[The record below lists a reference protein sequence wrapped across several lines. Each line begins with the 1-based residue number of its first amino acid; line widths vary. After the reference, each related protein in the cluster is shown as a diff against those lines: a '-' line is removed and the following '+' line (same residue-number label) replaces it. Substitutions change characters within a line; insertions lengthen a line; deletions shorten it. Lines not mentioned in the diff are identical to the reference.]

1 MELLKVS
8 AKSNPNMVA
17 GAIAGLTRENKE
29 VELQA
34 IGAGSVNQAIK
45 AIAVARAFLE
55 QDAINIACIPGF
67 TEINVGDDENRTAIR
82 FTVIR
87 I

>member
-8 AKSNPNMVA
+8 AKSSPNMVA
-17 GAIAGLTRENKE
+17 GAIAGITRENKE

-55 QDAINIACIPGF
+55 EDAINIACIPSF
-67 TEINVGDDENRTAIR
+67 TEIAVGEESRTAIK
-82 FTVIR
+82 FTIVR

>member
-8 AKSNPNMVA
+8 AKSNPNLVA
-17 GAIAGLTRENKE
+17 GAIAGITRENKE

-34 IGAGSVNQAIK
+34 IGAGSVNQAVK
-45 AIAVARAFLE
+45 AVAVARVFLE
-55 QDAINIACIPGF
+55 EDGISIACIPGF
-67 TEINVGDDENRTAIR
+67 TEIEVGEESRTAIKL
-82 FTVIR
+82 TIIR

>member
-17 GAIAGLTRENKE
+17 GAIAGILRENKE

-34 IGAGSVNQAIK
+34 IGAGSVNQAVK
-45 AIAVARAFLE
+45 AVAVARVFLE
-55 QDAINIACIPGF
+55 EDAISIACIPGF
-67 TEINVGDDENRTAIR
+67 TEISVGEEVRTAIK
-82 FTVIR
+82 FTIIR

>member
-34 IGAGSVNQAIK
+34 IGAGSVNQVMK
-45 AIAVARAFLE
+45 AIAVARVFLKE
-55 QDAINIACIPGF
+55 DEIDIACIPSF
-67 TEINVGDDENRTAIR
+67 TEITVGEELRTAMK
-82 FTVIR
+82 FTIIR

>member
-8 AKSNPNMVA
+8 AKSNPNLVA

-45 AIAVARAFLE
+45 AIAVARAYLE
-55 QDAINIACIPGF
+55 EDAIRIACIPGF
-67 TEINVGDDENRTAIR
+67 AEIALGEETRTAMK

>member
-17 GAIAGLTRENKE
+17 GAIAGILRENRD

-34 IGAGSVNQAIK
+34 IGAGSVNQAVK
-45 AIAVARAFLE
+45 AVAVARVFLA
-55 QDAINIACIPGF
+55 DDGISIGIVPCF
-67 TEINVGDDENRTAIR
+67 TEVTVGEESRTAMR
-82 FTVIR
+82 FEIVR
-87 I
+87 L

>member
-8 AKSNPNMVA
+8 AKSNPNLVA
-17 GAIAGLTRENKE
+17 GAIAGITRENKE

-45 AIAVARAFLE
+45 AVSVARAFLE
-55 QDAINIACIPGF
+55 EDKINIACIPAF
-67 TEINVGDDENRTAIR
+67 TEIEVGEELRTAMKLTI
-82 FTVIR
+82 IR

>member
-17 GAIAGLTRENKE
+17 GAIAGITRENKT

-55 QDAINIACIPGF
+55 DDAIQIACIPAF
-67 TEINVGDDENRTAIR
+67 SEITVSDETRTAIK

>member
-34 IGAGSVNQAIK
+34 IGAGSVNQAVK

-55 QDAINIACIPGF
+55 EDAINITCIPGF
-67 TEINVGDDENRTAIR
+67 TEITVGEEIRTGIK
-82 FTVIR
+82 FTIVR

>member
-1 MELLKVS
+1 MELLRVS

-17 GAIAGLTRENKE
+17 GAIAGITRENKE

-45 AIAVARAFLE
+45 AIAVARVFLE
-55 QDAINIACIPGF
+55 EDAINIACIPGF
-67 TEINVGDDENRTAIR
+67 TEIEVDNESRTAIK
-82 FTVIR
+82 FTIVR

>member
-17 GAIAGLTRENKE
+17 GAIAGITRENKE

-55 QDAINIACIPGF
+55 EDGIAIACIPGF
-67 TEINVGDDENRTAIR
+67 AEITVEDEARTAIR

>member
-55 QDAINIACIPGF
+55 DDAIKIACIPGF
-67 TEINVGDDENRTAIR
+67 TEIAVGEENRTAIK

>member
-17 GAIAGLTRENKE
+17 GAIAGIMRENKE

-34 IGAGSVNQAIK
+34 IGAGSVNQAVK
-45 AIAVARAFLE
+45 AIAVARVFLTE
-55 QDAINIACIPGF
+55 DGIAISCVPYF
-67 TEINVGDDENRTAIR
+67 TEVSVGDESRTAIKFVVVR
-82 FTVIR
+82 A
-87 I
+87 

>member
-8 AKSNPNMVA
+8 AKSNPNLVA
-17 GAIAGLTRENKE
+17 GAIAGITRENKE

-45 AIAVARAFLE
+45 AIAVARVFLE
-55 QDAINIACIPGF
+55 EDGIAIACVPAF
-67 TEINVGDDENRTAIR
+67 TEVEVGDESRTAIK
-82 FTVIR
+82 FTIVR

>member
-34 IGAGSVNQAIK
+34 IGAGSVNQAVK
-45 AIAVARAFLE
+45 AIAVARAFLKE
-55 QDAINIACIPGF
+55 DAINIACIPSF
-67 TEINVGDDENRTAIR
+67 TETTVADETRTGIK

>member
-8 AKSNPNMVA
+8 AKSNPNLVA
-17 GAIAGLTRENKE
+17 GAIAGITRENKE

-45 AIAVARAFLE
+45 AIAVARVFLSE
-55 QDAINIACIPGF
+55 DGISIGCVPGF
-67 TEINVGDDENRTAIR
+67 TEIDVGDESRTAIK
-82 FTVIR
+82 FTIIR

>member
-67 TEINVGDDENRTAIR
+67 TEINVGDDESRTAIR

>member
-8 AKSNPNMVA
+8 AKSSPNMVA
-17 GAIAGLTRENKE
+17 GAIAGITRENKE

-45 AIAVARAFLE
+45 AIAVARTFLE
-55 QDAINIACIPGF
+55 ADDIAIACIPGF
-67 TEINVGDDENRTAIR
+67 TEITVGEETRTAMK

>member
-17 GAIAGLTRENKE
+17 GAIAGITRENKT
-29 VELQA
+29 VEMQA

-55 QDAINIACIPGF
+55 EDAIQIACIPAF
-67 TEINVGDDENRTAIR
+67 SEITVGDETRTAIK
-82 FTVIR
+82 FTIVR

>member
-45 AIAVARAFLE
+45 AIAVARAFLQE
-55 QDAINIACIPGF
+55 DQIAIACIPDF
-67 TEINVGDDENRTAIR
+67 TEITVGEENRTAIK

>member
-17 GAIAGLTRENKE
+17 GAIAGILRENKE

-34 IGAGSVNQAIK
+34 IGAGSVNQAVK
-45 AIAVARAFLE
+45 AVAVARVFLE
-55 QDAINIACIPGF
+55 EDAISIACIPGF
-67 TEINVGDDENRTAIR
+67 TEISVGEEVRTAIK

>member
-17 GAIAGLTRENKE
+17 GAIAGITRENKE

-34 IGAGSVNQAIK
+34 VGAGSVNQAVK
-45 AIAVARAFLE
+45 AIAVARVFLAE
-55 QDAINIACIPGF
+55 DAINIACIPGF
-67 TEINVGDDENRTAIR
+67 TEIAVEEESRTAIK
-82 FTVIR
+82 FTIVR